1 MSMMTLALLILIAL
15 QAGPAA
21 AAPHTASP
29 IGVWQTVSD
38 KTGQV
43 TSLVRVYE
51 DHSLLF
57 ARVEK
62 VLVTDKGV
70 PDTCTLCRDERKGQ
84 PLVGLIIMRNM
95 KHDDDEYNGGDI
107 LDPENGKV
115 YRAKIKLDAS
125 GTRLTVRG
133 YIGISLFGRSQT
145 WRRVE

>member
-1 MSMMTLALLILIAL
+1 MILALLLLIVS
-15 QAGPAA
+15 QGGIVAA
-21 AAPHTASP
+21 ASHAASP

-43 TSLVRVYE
+43 TSLVRIYDE
-51 DHSLLF
+51 RGLLF

-62 VLVTDKGV
+62 VLVKEKGV

-95 KHDDDEYNGGDI
+95 KADGGEYNGGDV

-115 YRAKIKLDAS
+115 YRARMKLDS
-125 GTRLTVRG
+125 TGTRLTLRG